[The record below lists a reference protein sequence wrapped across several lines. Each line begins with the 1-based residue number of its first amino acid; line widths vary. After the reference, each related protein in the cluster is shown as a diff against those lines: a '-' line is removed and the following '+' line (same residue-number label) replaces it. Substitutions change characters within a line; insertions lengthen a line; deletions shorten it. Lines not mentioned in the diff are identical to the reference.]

1 MVYAIEVRRHMQK
14 EHLKMKD
21 LPTTER
27 PYEKLTTLGASNLSD
42 AELLAVIIRVGTKDK
57 HVVELMNSVLSEAG
71 DGAGLV
77 GLSRKSLE
85 ELMKIP
91 GIGPVK
97 ASQLKCIMELAI
109 RLAKQERKQ
118 KVRFNHPR
126 SVAEYYMQEFRFKM
140 REELL
145 LIMLDT
151 KGKLLKDTVI
161 SSGTI
166 NYSIVEPREV
176 FVTAF
181 QYHAVQIILLH
192 NHPSGDPTPSTEDLM
207 ATKRIKEAGEIVGI
221 ELIDHIIIGDNQYVS
236 LSERKLL

>member
-1 MVYAIEVRRHMQK
+1 MQN
-14 EHLKMKD
+14 EHQKLKD
-21 LPTTER
+21 LPSTER
-27 PYEKLTTLGASNLSD
+27 PYEKLEAYGVEHLSD

-57 HVVELMNSVLSEAG
+57 HVVDLMKSVLSEAG

-77 GLSRKSLE
+77 ELSKMSRE
-85 ELMKIP
+85 DLMKIP

-97 ASQLKCIMELAI
+97 ASQLTCIMELAI

-118 KVRFNHPR
+118 MVRFNHPR
-126 SVAEYYMQEFRFKM
+126 SVADYYMQEFRFKD
-140 REELL
+140 REQLL

-192 NHPSGDPTPSTEDLM
+192 NHPSGDPTPSKEDLI

>member
-1 MVYAIEVRRHMQK
+1 MQK
-14 EHLKMKD
+14 EHQKIKD

-27 PYEKLTTLGASNLSD
+27 PYEKLAAYGAEYLSD

-57 HVVELMNSVLSEAG
+57 HVVELMNSVLSKAG
-71 DGAGLV
+71 DHAGAGDDAGLV
-77 GLSRKSLE
+77 ELGRMSLE

-97 ASQLKCIMELAI
+97 AAQLKCVMELAI

-126 SVAEYYMQEFRFKM
+126 SVAEYYMQEFRFKT

-236 LSERKLL
+236 LRERKLL